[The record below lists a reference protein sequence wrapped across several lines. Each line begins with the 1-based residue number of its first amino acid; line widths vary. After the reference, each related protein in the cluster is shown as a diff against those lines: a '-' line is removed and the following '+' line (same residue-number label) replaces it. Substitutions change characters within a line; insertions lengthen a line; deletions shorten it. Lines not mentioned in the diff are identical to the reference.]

1 MFLKAFNFEFDT
13 RQSLD
18 TDQRILFESTEKEKR
33 PENTFEIYQPETLSK
48 AIVSVETK
56 AAFHMQNGEFGCRN
70 SLMQFLCKCCSFL
83 TDSFSHVLL
92 FIFYGLF
99 SYRIQKGLPNFVET

>member
-1 MFLKAFNFEFDT
+1 MFLKAFNSEFDT

-48 AIVSVETK
+48 GIVSVETK

-70 SLMQFLCKCCSFL
+70 ALSNSYVNCCSFL
-83 TDSFSHVLL
+83 TDCHNS
-92 FIFYGLF
+92 
-99 SYRIQKGLPNFVET
+99 